1 MSNSASLDFQQILLH
16 PTLAYEEGLS
26 FFKGVG
32 LMNDTLRQ
40 LANDL
45 DDLEISYNLIGAIAL
60 NQFGYHRFTV
70 DIDILMTTEGLLK
83 FHDKLVGRGY
93 RPEFDGNTRKF
104 RATKENIPIEVFTA
118 GEYPGDGK
126 PKSVM
131 FPDPAEYWLEIDG
144 IKTITIEKLVEL
156 KIASGLTGAGR
167 RKDLADVQELIWVR
181 ELDAAF
187 ANQIGEYVR
196 SIYL

>member
-1 MSNSASLDFQQILLH
+1 
-16 PTLAYEEGLS
+16 
-26 FFKGVG
+26 
-32 LMNDTLRQ
+32 MNDTLRQ

-104 RATKENIPIEVFTA
+104 RATKENVPIEVFTA

>member
-104 RATKENIPIEVFTA
+104 RATKENVPIEVFTA